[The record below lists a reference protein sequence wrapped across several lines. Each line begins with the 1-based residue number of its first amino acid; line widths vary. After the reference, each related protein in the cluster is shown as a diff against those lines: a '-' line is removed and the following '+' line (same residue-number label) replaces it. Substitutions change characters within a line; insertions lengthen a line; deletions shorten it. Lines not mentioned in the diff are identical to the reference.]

1 MKLRILLLLSFLLI
15 SGIAIGQENPI
26 QYQGQITF
34 ITTENVYVRFD
45 DTANIKV
52 GDSLQLASSSTS
64 CFLVKSKSTTSCVCS
79 AVEGCAFEKGDEVIF
94 VYKPAAETHE
104 AITEMAAGSAGERD
118 MLRMVGQPEEPPEEE
133 EPMYKEVMRGS
144 ISLSEYSLL
153 NSDRADRHRIM
164 SRFDLDARHI
174 NNSRFSFDTYLN
186 YRYILDGEASSSLPS
201 NNYLRVYNL
210 SGRMDV
216 SPTLSLT
223 LGRNINPKASSLGAI
238 DGLQAEK
245 QFGATYLGAI
255 VGFRPD
261 FYDYGF
267 NSDLL
272 QYGGYFGL
280 TTDEDDFRSQSTFG
294 FMEQRAN
301 GDIDRRYIYLQHF
314 STLFKNLNLFS
325 SAEMDIY
332 SKVNYTTTN
341 DFRLTNLYVSARYR
355 FSRQFSLMLSYDSRK
370 RILYYETF
378 QSDIERLLDDDLAR
392 QGARASVSFR
402 PFKYIYAGASYAKR
416 FQSDQQNKS
425 DNINAYLTFS
435 RIPGIGGRLNLNY
448 NQNSSNYLESNVGAI
463 RYSRDF
469 MDNRM
474 YAGIYYRIANYQYG
488 NIMDPLLQHYVG
500 TDISYNITRK
510 LQFSISAEY
519 TTYNNENNFRFYTNI
534 IQRFNTK

>member
-1 MKLRILLLLSFLLI
+1 
-15 SGIAIGQENPI
+15 
-26 QYQGQITF
+26 
-34 ITTENVYVRFD
+34 
-45 DTANIKV
+45 
-52 GDSLQLASSSTS
+52 
-64 CFLVKSKSTTSCVCS
+64 
-79 AVEGCAFEKGDEVIF
+79 
-94 VYKPAAETHE
+94 
-104 AITEMAAGSAGERD
+104 
-118 MLRMVGQPEEPPEEE
+118 
-133 EPMYKEVMRGS
+133 
-144 ISLSEYSLL
+144 
-153 NSDRADRHRIM
+153 
-164 SRFDLDARHI
+164 
-174 NNSRFSFDTYLN
+174 
-186 YRYILDGEASSSLPS
+186 
-201 NNYLRVYNL
+201 
-210 SGRMDV
+210 
-216 SPTLSLT
+216 
-223 LGRNINPKASSLGAI
+223 
-238 DGLQAEK
+238 
-245 QFGATYLGAI
+245 
-255 VGFRPD
+255 
-261 FYDYGF
+261 
-267 NSDLL
+267 
-272 QYGGYFGL
+272 
-280 TTDEDDFRSQSTFG
+280 
-294 FMEQRAN
+294 MEQRAN

-332 SKVNYTTTN
+332 SKVNNTTTN

-355 FSRQFSLMLSYDSRK
+355 FSRQFSLMLSFDSRK

-392 QGARASVSFR
+392 QGARASVSYR